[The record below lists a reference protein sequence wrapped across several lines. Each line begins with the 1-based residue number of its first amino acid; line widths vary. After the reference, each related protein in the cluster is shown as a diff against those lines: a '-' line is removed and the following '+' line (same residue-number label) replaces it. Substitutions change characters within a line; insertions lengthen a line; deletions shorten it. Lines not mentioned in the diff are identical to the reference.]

1 MHFIPEAEF
10 GIRKKRCS
18 DAVLE
23 IQHLDGRDRE
33 VASLRPAWVTQQQ
46 KEEEKEPEEEEEE
59 EKEKEKSPSQVQV
72 QPTQVCRD
80 FNGLDPVPLKPRT
93 G

>member
-59 EKEKEKSPSQVQV
+59 EKEKEKVRRSM
-72 QPTQVCRD
+72 
-80 FNGLDPVPLKPRT
+80 T
-93 G
+93 GGGGRSVFINVSL